1 MTRLTLVTLVGV
13 VAVATSVSPAC
24 GGLVEYW
31 SFDNSANVG
40 LDSINGTVLSAA
52 GGAAYTAAGHT
63 GGGLALNAATSDYL
77 FYSPTNAVPTGVP
90 TGNDSYT
97 ISAWIK
103 PTAGGRNA
111 IAGWGN
117 YGTGRQVNAFRL
129 GDGASNL
136 TNYWWG
142 ADLNSVSTAPVNL
155 YDGNWHHVVATY
167 NGKVRALWVDGTRI
181 GFDTPGANNAQPA
194 NFRIGS
200 TNSAEFF
207 GGTMDDV
214 AIYSNGL
221 TANQIQ
227 ALAAGAAPTG
237 LPLPTPVDHFRADD
251 LNSQANGFTLTN
263 GAWTSAVGTAAAN
276 VAGGTPTLRKDAIGS
291 HSVVN
296 FDSGTDVLQVV
307 GGAMTTSAGGD
318 FSIVAVYRTNQGA
331 GGVEAQPASG
341 WWANTSIV
349 DSEQAGRTND
359 WGLAINST
367 GHLAAGLGTT
377 SSSDVTTVYS
387 SGGGY
392 MKDGLAHVAVYT
404 RTGTTATL
412 FVDGAQ
418 VGTGTVGSAALRNAV
433 DYFLGG
439 NHTGGN
445 RLTGDIAEARVY
457 DVALS
462 AAEVATLSTDLRS
475 TYASSLYQ
483 GAVLASGPTHYYR
496 LGEGTTTAARAYDEV
511 GVNHGTYTNGPA
523 VSQPGGLKKDGNTAV
538 VFDGVNDFVRV
549 PNDLP
554 ASFTLEVVLKTS
566 ANSLTGAQAYS
577 GNGVIWSDVAGVAD
591 DFVLAV
597 LNNHLAFFDGDAAGG
612 AGATI
617 EGTTLVNDGNWHHVA
632 VTRVSGGP
640 LRIYLDGYLEASG
653 TAGVAALTSN
663 PNIDI
668 GGNTLDGRYFNGSLD
683 EVAFYGRALTAG
695 EVFAH
700 FAAATVPEPSTFL
713 LGFLGLAALAL
724 LRGRRPRYTTS

>member
-1 MTRLTLVTLVGV
+1 MTRLTLVTLVGA
-13 VAVATSVSPAC
+13 VAVATLVSPAW
-24 GGLVEYW
+24 GGLVGYW
-31 SFDNSANVG
+31 SFDISTNVG
-40 LDSINGTVLSAA
+40 LDSINGTVLSAN

-63 GGGLALNAATSDYL
+63 GGGLALNVATSDYL

-90 TGNDSYT
+90 TGNGSYT

-117 YGTGRQVNAFRL
+117 YGTGRQVNAFRT

-136 TNYWWG
+136 TNYWWS
-142 ADLNSVSTAPVNL
+142 ADLNSVSTSPVNL
-155 YDGNWHHVVATY
+155 YDGNWHNVVATY

-214 AIYSNGL
+214 AIYNNGL

-227 ALAAGAAPTG
+227 ALAGGAAPAS
-237 LPLPTPVDHFRADD
+237 LPLPNPVDQFRADD
-251 LNSQANGFTLTN
+251 LNAQANGLTLSN
-263 GAWTSAVGTAAAN
+263 GAWTSASGPAAAN
-276 VAGGTPTLRKDAIGS
+276 VASGTPTLRKNAIGS

-296 FDSGTDVLQVV
+296 FDSGTDVLQIV

-318 FSIVAVYRTNQGA
+318 FSIVAVYRTNNGVGGA
-331 GGVEAQPASG
+331 GQYYQ
-341 WWANTSIV
+341 NTSIV
-349 DSEQAGRTND
+349 DSEQPGVTND
-359 WGLAINST
+359 WGLNINST
-367 GHLAAGLGTT
+367 GQLAAGLGGP
-377 SSSDVTTVYS
+377 DVTQYS
-387 SGGGY
+387 TTGGFFR
-392 MKDGLAHVAVYT
+392 DGVAHVAVYT
-404 RTGTTATL
+404 RSGSTVSL
-412 FVDGAQ
+412 YVDGTPMGSRNDG
-418 VGTGTVGSAALRNAV
+418 GTALRNAV
-433 DYFLGG
+433 DYFFGG
-439 NHTGGN
+439 NGTGGN
-445 RLTGDIAEARVY
+445 RMDGDIAEARVY
-457 DVALS
+457 DVTLS
-462 AAEVATLSTDLRS
+462 AAEVAALSSSLRT

-483 GAVLASGPTHYYR
+483 GRVLVSGPTHYWR
-496 LGEGTTTAARAYDEV
+496 LGEGTVTAARAYDEV
-511 GVNHGTYTNGPA
+511 GVNHGAYTNGPA
-523 VSQPGGLKKDGNTAV
+523 VNQPSGLKQDANASVLFNGTNS
-538 VFDGVNDFVRV
+538 FVRV

-554 ASFTLEVVLKTS
+554 PSFTLEALLKTT
-566 ANSLTGAQAYS
+566 ANSLAGTQAYE

-617 EGTTLVNDGNWHHVA
+617 QGTRLVNDGNWHHVA
-632 VTRVSGGP
+632 VTRESGGP

-663 PNIDI
+663 PNIDF

-683 EVAFYGRALTAG
+683 EVAFYGRALTAS
-695 EVFAH
+695 EIFAH
-700 FAAATVPEPSTFL
+700 FAAATVPEPSTLL
-713 LGFLGLAALAL
+713 LGFMGLAALVL
-724 LRGRRPRYTTS
+724 LRGRRAPYTKR